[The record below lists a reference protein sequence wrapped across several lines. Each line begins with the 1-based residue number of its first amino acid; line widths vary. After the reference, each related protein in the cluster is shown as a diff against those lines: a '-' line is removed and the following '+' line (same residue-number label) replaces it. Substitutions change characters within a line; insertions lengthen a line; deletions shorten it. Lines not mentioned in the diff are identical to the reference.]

1 MTKHIFRT
9 KSISEFISET
19 KQDGGM
25 NRVLGTFGLTMLG
38 IGAIVGT
45 GIFVLTGVAA
55 ANYSG
60 PALIISF
67 IIAALAC
74 GCAALCYAEFA
85 AMVPVAG
92 SAYTYGYVALGE
104 FWAWVIGWD
113 LILEYAFAVSAVA
126 IGWSGYFNNI
136 LTNLGIVLPKAL
148 TLAPYDGGIVNLPAV
163 LILCVIAF
171 INIHGVRQSATVN
184 NIIVA
189 IKLAVVAL
197 FLALGFSHVDAAN
210 WVPFM
215 PYGWSGVFAGASIIF
230 FAYIGF
236 DAVSTAAEEVKNP
249 QKDLPR
255 GIILSLVICTVL
267 YIAVSAI
274 LTGMVPYLQFK
285 TTAAPVAYALQL
297 VGYHWGAAAVS
308 VGAIC
313 GLTSVLLVMC
323 LGQSRILFVMSRDG
337 LLPRFFGHINQKTKT
352 PVRSS
357 LLVAVVSSILA
368 GLVPIGVVAE
378 MVNIGTLGAF
388 IIVSASVIILR
399 KKAPDR
405 VRPFRCPLV
414 PLIPILAI
422 LFCGV
427 LVVMLPT
434 ITQIRFIVWLAIG
447 LVIYFGYG
455 YKHSIITKAQKGTL
469 TAPVSAAAEEPAQ
482 APALH
487 EGAHSTIEH

>member
-1 MTKHIFRT
+1 MSKNIFRT
-9 KSISEFISET
+9 KSINQFLSET

-38 IGAIVGT
+38 IGCIVGT
-45 GIFVLTGVAA
+45 GIFVLTGIAA

-60 PALIISF
+60 PALVISF

-74 GCAALCYAEFA
+74 GCAALCYSEFA
-85 AMVPVAG
+85 AMIPVAG

-104 FWAWVIGWD
+104 FWAWVIGLGFD
-113 LILEYAFAVSAVA
+113 FGIHPGLKRRVHRLVRVFRQYPDQSGIGSAERIHYGAGRRGLI
-126 IGWSGYFNNI
+126 
-136 LTNLGIVLPKAL
+136 
-148 TLAPYDGGIVNLPAV
+148 NLPAMAIIWIIT
-163 LILCVIAF
+163 LINMKGIT
-171 INIHGVRQSATVN
+171 QSSLVN
-184 NIIVA
+184 DIIVV
-189 IKLAVVAL
+189 IKLAVVGL
-197 FLALGFSHVDAAN
+197 FIALGISHVEPAN
-210 WVPFM
+210 WTPFM
-215 PYGWSGVFAGASIIF
+215 PYGWSGVFTGASVIF

-255 GIILSLVICTVL
+255 GIILSLIICTIL

-337 LLPRFFGHINQKTKT
+337 LLPRFFGHINKTTKT

-357 LLVAVVSSILA
+357 LLVAIVSSILA
-368 GLVPIGVVAE
+368 GLVPIGIVAE
-378 MVNIGTLGAF
+378 MVNIGTLAASSSYRHRSSSSAKKRRTASARSAAPAYRWYRSCRSSSA
-388 IIVSASVIILR
+388 VSWSSCCRQSRRSASSYGWPSAWSSTSAMAISTASSPKPR
-399 KKAPDR
+399 KAR
-405 VRPFRCPLV
+405 
-414 PLIPILAI
+414 
-422 LFCGV
+422 
-427 LVVMLPT
+427 
-434 ITQIRFIVWLAIG
+434 
-447 LVIYFGYG
+447 
-455 YKHSIITKAQKGTL
+455 
-469 TAPVSAAAEEPAQ
+469 
-482 APALH
+482 
-487 EGAHSTIEH
+487 

>member
-136 LTNLGIVLPKAL
+136 LTNLGLVLPKAL

-184 NIIVA
+184 NIIVG

-215 PYGWSGVFAGASIIF
+215 PYGWSGFFAGASILF

-255 GIILSLVICTVL
+255 GIILSLIICTVL
-267 YIAVSAI
+267 YIRSEEH
-274 LTGMVPYLQFK
+274 TSELQ
-285 TTAAPVAYALQL
+285 
-297 VGYHWGAAAVS
+297 S
-308 VGAIC
+308 
-313 GLTSVLLVMC
+313 
-323 LGQSRILFVMSRDG
+323 
-337 LLPRFFGHINQKTKT
+337 PR
-352 PVRSS
+352 
-357 LLVAVVSSILA
+357 
-368 GLVPIGVVAE
+368 
-378 MVNIGTLGAF
+378 
-388 IIVSASVIILR
+388 
-399 KKAPDR
+399 
-405 VRPFRCPLV
+405 
-414 PLIPILAI
+414 
-422 LFCGV
+422 
-427 LVVMLPT
+427 
-434 ITQIRFIVWLAIG
+434 
-447 LVIYFGYG
+447 
-455 YKHSIITKAQKGTL
+455 
-469 TAPVSAAAEEPAQ
+469 
-482 APALH
+482 
-487 EGAHSTIEH
+487 